1 MSGQDTYGEYLDIEE
16 QALNNVLEAITRLK
30 RLLAKESSEIR
41 DWRLSYRNWKRK
53 ITIVDPE
60 ELKHQLTQDQQ
71 VVLSRAVRALNRR
84 ISNYNEQLSS
94 SKQDVD
100 WEDEIEHLLSRIMD
114 SAQTLEKVD
123 ESNIYGDV
131 AQQKFNEANRRIDL
145 LSDWTPQDLIV
156 SYDEF
161 LEQQENVITPVNREA
176 NLLKV
181 NMSDLRVEIDEN
193 ELESFVNSMV
203 EDYTYSQEE
212 SVESVLSGE
221 QIWSIVGQPA
231 WSVIETMVDDD
242 NVNVRKTQ
250 LFNVLQQ
257 FLKNQLETW
266 IADNSK
272 NLDPERQKALSQNNF
287 EPFKGGTIEEVEVIK
302 ASQIPQDAISST
314 LIEEMDSYA
323 TGSYN
328 TTRGHEDAINELAS
342 QIKNGCPTIEKKS
355 MNFDQARDR
364 SGLSDALDQLDNA
377 RMLFGSQRHS
387 STGQRLISQ
396 LDGAFEACYS
406 VSDKRTLRNAERRLL
421 NIKTSMLTWWHNNWT
436 QRGGVP
442 DNDNTV
448 RHWKSTGKVKPLY

>member
-71 VVLSRAVRALNRR
+71 VILRRAVRALNRH
-84 ISNYNEQLSS
+84 ILNYDEKLKSN
-94 SKQDVD
+94 KQDIE
-100 WEDEIEHLLSRIMD
+100 WEDEIEHILDRVID
-114 SAQTLEKVD
+114 NAETLERVD
-123 ESNIYGDV
+123 ETNLYGDI
-131 AQQKFNEANRRIDL
+131 AQRIINGANRRIDML
-145 LSDWTPQDLIV
+145 GDWTPLDLTV
-156 SYDEF
+156 SYDDF
-161 LEQQENVITPVNREA
+161 LEQQENEITPVNREA

-181 NMSDLRVEIDEN
+181 NMSDLMVEVDEN
-193 ELESFVNSMV
+193 EVESFVSELV
-203 EDYTYSQEE
+203 EDYLDSREE
-212 SVESVLSGE
+212 SVESALSGE
-221 QIWSIVGQPA
+221 EIWNVVGQPT
-231 WSVIETMVDDD
+231 WSAIEAMSDDD
-242 NVNVRKTQ
+242 DESHTRLYGALLSFLTDLLQNWIRTNTQ
-250 LFNVLQQ
+250 NFSDKRVQALNKKSF
-257 FLKNQLETW
+257 
-266 IADNSK
+266 
-272 NLDPERQKALSQNNF
+272 ER
-287 EPFKGGTIEEVEVIK
+287 FKGGSLETVEIIKVPQIE
-302 ASQIPQDAISST
+302 QDAVSST
-314 LIEEMDSYA
+314 LIEEMDSYVV
-323 TGSYN
+323 GSYN
-328 TTRGHEDAINELAS
+328 STRGHEDAINELAS
-342 QIKNGCPTIEKKS
+342 QIKHGCPTIEKKS